1 MFNPKEGSG
10 IAITV
15 LSEGCTGK
23 GELKEKGDV
32 RIDGVWEGTI
42 NVEGTL
48 TIGKS
53 GKVNAE
59 VIANNMEI
67 GGTIEGN
74 VQVINVLKVNSTA
87 NIFGDIAVPK
97 GKLNMDEGAQFNGKI
112 QMKDE

>member
-1 MFNPKEGSG
+1 MFQNKEGTG

-15 LSEGCTGK
+15 LSEGCTGN

-32 RIDGVWEGTI
+32 RVDGYWEGTI

-53 GKVNAE
+53 GRVKAE
-59 VIANNMEI
+59 VHANNMEI

-74 VQVINVLKVNSTA
+74 VVVVNVLKVNGTA
-87 NIFGDIAVPK
+87 NISGDITVPK
-97 GKLNMDEGAQFNGKI
+97 GKLNMDEGAHFNGKI
-112 QMKDE
+112 QMKED